1 MTRLLAAVL
10 LPAAIAGVLVVFA
23 QHLVPPPP
31 QTRVVPN
38 SVVWGDGVFPA
49 RPVLARWLARRGR
62 SYEVWAK
69 RHPSAAA
76 RLTAKRPFVARS
88 AEVRAPARRRPRQ
101 DGARA
106 SRSAD
111 SPGSS
116 LMPVVGALPAVLGLL
131 LVVVRLRRAVPA
143 RVPVVAHK
151 TATSVRPLLRRRA
164 GEVALY
170 VLAASVAV
178 VLGAAIAIYLGS
190 A

>member
-1 MTRLLAAVL
+1 
-10 LPAAIAGVLVVFA
+10 
-23 QHLVPPPP
+23 
-31 QTRVVPN
+31 
-38 SVVWGDGVFPA
+38 
-49 RPVLARWLARRGR
+49 
-62 SYEVWAK
+62 
-69 RHPSAAA
+69 
-76 RLTAKRPFVARS
+76 
-88 AEVRAPARRRPRQ
+88 
-101 DGARA
+101 
-106 SRSAD
+106 
-111 SPGSS
+111 
-116 LMPVVGALPAVLGLL
+116 MPVVGALPAVLGLL